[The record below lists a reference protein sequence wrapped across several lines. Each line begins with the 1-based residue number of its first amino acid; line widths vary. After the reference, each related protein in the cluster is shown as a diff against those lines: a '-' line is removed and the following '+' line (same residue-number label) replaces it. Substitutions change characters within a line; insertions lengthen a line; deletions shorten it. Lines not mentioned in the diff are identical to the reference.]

1 MWTNGASKA
10 GRCFVIE
17 EHARGYSPTGC
28 GHSITAERLIET
40 LKQLPD
46 ETPVIFKSEGDMF
59 YSITPYAE
67 LTYIDN
73 EETEEE

>member
-1 MWTNGASKA
+1 MRTNGASKV
-10 GRCFVIE
+10 GRCFIIE
-17 EHARGYSPTGC
+17 EHAIGCSPTSC
-28 GHSITAERLIET
+28 GHSITAERLIEA

-46 ETPVIFKSEGDMF
+46 ETPVIFKSALDMF

-73 EETEEE
+73 EDTEEE